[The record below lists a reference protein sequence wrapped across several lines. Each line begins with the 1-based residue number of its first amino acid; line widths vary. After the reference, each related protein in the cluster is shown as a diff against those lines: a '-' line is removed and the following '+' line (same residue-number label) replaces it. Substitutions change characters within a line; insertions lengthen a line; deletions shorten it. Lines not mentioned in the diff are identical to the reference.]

1 MAWID
6 TIPPEDASEQ
16 LRELYRRVT
25 DPGTGQPD
33 HIMQIH
39 SLHPEGLRAHF
50 ELYRAVMKTTPG
62 LSAAEREMIALVV
75 SRTNGC
81 HY

>member
-6 TIPPEDASEQ
+6 TIPPEDACEE

-25 DPGTGQPD
+25 DPGTGQLD

-39 SLHPEGLRAHF
+39 SLHPAGLRAHF
-50 ELYRAVMKTTPG
+50 ELYRAVMKATHS
-62 LSAAEREMIALVV
+62 LSASERELIALVV
-75 SRTNGC
+75 SIDNEC